1 MAGTTGTGTR
11 GRAGAKAPVDA
22 GAGAT
27 RPVAAWI
34 GDGTPWEGAVRYGPG
49 VDDEA
54 TVRLLGQLTG
64 KRLLLLG
71 TGRGQVVVACAG
83 AGAKVIGI
91 EPDEALLAAT
101 RAHCA
106 AADLR
111 VELFQRD
118 FAELASVRAETV
130 DAVLSVLELAG
141 VAELSRVFRQVHRVM
156 RPEAPLVVS
165 LPHPAR
171 SIAAGTTSPRPWSTE
186 DVQGIDHGHS
196 IEDVFT
202 ALVRTGFRVDNLLEL
217 GDDGED
223 PFPAV
228 LLLRA
233 RRPGTRTGG

>member
-1 MAGTTGTGTR
+1 MAATSGAR
-11 GRAGAKAPVDA
+11 GP
-22 GAGAT
+22 
-27 RPVAAWI
+27 RPAAAVPIAAWI
-34 GDGTPWEGAVRYGPG
+34 AEGEPWAGAVRYGPG
-49 VDDEA
+49 VPDDA
-54 TVRLLGQLTG
+54 TLRLLGQLSG

-71 TGRGQVVVACAG
+71 TGRGQVVAATAR

-91 EPDEALLAAT
+91 EPDEALLAEA
-101 RAHCA
+101 RRHCA
-106 AADLR
+106 EAGLH
-111 VELFQRD
+111 VEMYQRD

-130 DAVLSVLELAG
+130 DVVLSVLELAA

-156 RPEAPLVVS
+156 RAEAPLLVS

-171 SIAAGTTSPRPWSTE
+171 GIAAGARPPTPWSAGGHHG
-186 DVQGIDHGHS
+186 VDHGHT

-217 GDDGED
+217 GDEGDD

-233 RRPGTRTGG
+233 RRLGLRAAGASA